1 MQLGICLTIGDDI
14 DELKKIKNDGAD
26 YIETGLWDLGNLSG
40 DQIAEKFENLN
51 RAGLS
56 CPALNGFCRKDLK
69 LTGPDFDKS
78 ALSEYTNKMFEKV
91 SNHVKHITI
100 GSGASRTVPEGF
112 KKEEA
117 REQLLYFFKYIA
129 SPAAQ
134 KYGITIGIE
143 ALNSDECNIFTSHRE
158 VFDAV
163 KSINENNI
171 KMIVDYYHFMKEKE
185 PLESISDYEGY
196 ISHFHIAGLNNGR
209 KNPLAEDAGEEYSWF
224 INAVKKYG
232 GDNARC
238 SLECGIRE
246 PFHKNLSDSFN
257 YLRNL

>member
-117 REQLLYFFKYIA
+117 REPLFVHYFADHPGGACGHYR
-129 SPAAQ
+129 
-134 KYGITIGIE
+134 YHGRLRRRGHRGRH
-143 ALNSDECNIFTSHRE
+143 ALRRTHR
-158 VFDAV
+158 
-163 KSINENNI
+163 
-171 KMIVDYYHFMKEKE
+171 
-185 PLESISDYEGY
+185 
-196 ISHFHIAGLNNGR
+196 AGVRLPRRHRRVPVRHDLGR
-209 KNPLAEDAGEEYSWF
+209 LPRHHYRDRRA
-224 INAVKKYG
+224 
-232 GDNARC
+232 
-238 SLECGIRE
+238 
-246 PFHKNLSDSFN
+246 
-257 YLRNL
+257 